1 MKGKIICIVIALMV
15 LSIGAIIGAER
26 IFITHGQF
34 SSTLNGVPV
43 RVSVTQVGS
52 ASIIEPM
59 RARDLRNNWAEHE
72 GRLVRFTGV
81 VENNS
86 SPIFIGPDSDRILT
100 LEGAP
105 TIEVYPLKASDL
117 PAIYHEGDEYEF
129 TGFLIRHEAHAE
141 HQKSG
146 NAKMRVYAFQIR
158 HLREAQ

>member
-1 MKGKIICIVIALMV
+1 MKGKTLCIVIALMV
-15 LSIGAIIGAER
+15 LSIGAITGAER
-26 IFITHGQF
+26 IFLSEVRF

-43 RVSVTQVGS
+43 WVSVAQVGS
-52 ASIIEPM
+52 ASIIEKM

-105 TIEVYPLKASDL
+105 AIEVYPLKTSHL

-146 NAKMRVYAFQIR
+146 NAKMCVYAFEIR
-158 HLREAQ
+158 HLGEAQ

>member
-1 MKGKIICIVIALMV
+1 MNRKTLCIVIALMV

-26 IFITHGQF
+26 VFTTYCQF
-34 SSTLNGVPV
+34 SSTLNGHPV
-43 RVSVTQVGS
+43 QVTVGRAGS
-52 ASIIEPM
+52 LYIEPM
-59 RARDLRNNWAEHE
+59 HARDLQNNWAEHE
-72 GRLVRFTGV
+72 GRLVRFKGV

-105 TIEVYPLKASDL
+105 AIEVYPLKASRL

-129 TGFLIRHEAHAE
+129 TGFLKRHEAHAE

-146 NAKMRVYAFQIR
+146 NAKMHVYAFQIR

>member
-26 IFITHGQF
+26 LITYWHF

-43 RVSVTQVGS
+43 EVSVGRVG
-52 ASIIEPM
+52 AVYIEPM
-59 RARDLRNNWAEHE
+59 HARDLRHNWAEHE

-105 TIEVYPLKASDL
+105 TIEVYPLKTSDL

-129 TGFLIRHEAHAE
+129 TGFLKRHEAHAE

-146 NAKMRVYAFQIR
+146 NAKMHVYAFEIR